1 MEQILPPHSWF
12 EFPTSKLT
20 IKATERMRQIAK
32 SIFGLALC
40 RAQLSAGGF
49 LKAILA
55 SDQSSFFLSP
65 NI

>member
-32 SIFGLALC
+32 TIFGLALC
-40 RAQLSAGGF
+40 RAELSVGGISESNF
-49 LKAILA
+49 
-55 SDQSSFFLSP
+55 SF
-65 NI
+65 